1 MYMFSFF
8 PTILLLLPWEYV
20 GLGALLTCFS
30 VDGYGP
36 QVPHQGLSYPDAL
49 LWNCEYCGEW
59 SCYAQV
65 CVLLVRFQCE
75 GVLSY

>member
-1 MYMFSFF
+1 MYMLSFF
-8 PTILLLLPWEYV
+8 PTILLLLSWEYV
-20 GLGALLTCFS
+20 GWGALLTCFS